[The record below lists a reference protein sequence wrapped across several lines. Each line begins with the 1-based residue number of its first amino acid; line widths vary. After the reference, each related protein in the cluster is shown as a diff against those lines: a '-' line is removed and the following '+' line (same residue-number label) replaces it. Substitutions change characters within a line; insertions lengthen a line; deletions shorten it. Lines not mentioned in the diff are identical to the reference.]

1 MSNLAHL
8 LQVKIQLATPF
19 DPGEG
24 TAPPG
29 SGAVTTFLQW
39 LAWGV
44 FIVAV
49 GALLFIAAKI
59 MAARRRGGDNSAE
72 DLGSWVLGL
81 AIAASASAITGALL
95 TAAG

>member
-8 LQVKIQLATPF
+8 LQVKIQLAAPF